1 MGVNDRPHEA
11 SHQGNCPPAIWVAG
25 TAETIIGSLANEPTS
40 GRQWY
45 QKGPSGK
52 RIAPGNLDF
61 ADILPLAAFVHMMPP
76 EQLDLILELTNE
88 RLATKAKK
96 ELTRQ
101 ELLRWIGLCIM
112 IGMWSCHPPEQPDGM
127 LLERYRW
134 MLIND
139 FVANINKVLQRTFV
153 PGGHLESNKTVIR

>member
-1 MGVNDRPHEA
+1 
-11 SHQGNCPPAIWVAG
+11 
-25 TAETIIGSLANEPTS
+25 
-40 GRQWY
+40 
-45 QKGPSGK
+45 
-52 RIAPGNLDF
+52 
-61 ADILPLAAFVHMMPP
+61 MMPP
-76 EQLDLILELTNE
+76 EQRDLMLELTNE

-153 PGGHLESNKTVIR
+153 PGGYLESNETVIR